1 MREENDKKQDEEEVD
16 ANAEVV
22 APKPE
27 LSPQELGKKL
37 ALAERILYGRVVVGA
52 ILFCIFAALDVSA
65 VLTGKMQEQ
74 GGILLV
80 VLVAAI
86 LALPR
91 QVLPPK
97 LVNQLPLAERREKI
111 DRVQR
116 IEKWLVWA
124 RVVFFLSALFLFALL
139 PEIV

>member
-1 MREENDKKQDEEEVD
+1 MREEEEMKQDEEVVD
-16 ANAEVV
+16 ANARID
-22 APKPE
+22 APQAKI
-27 LSPQELGKKL
+27 SHQEIGKKL
-37 ALAERILYGRVVVGA
+37 ALAERILYGRIVVGA

-80 VLVAAI
+80 LLVAAI

-97 LVNQLPLAERREKI
+97 LVNQLPLAERQETI
-111 DRVQR
+111 ERVQR

-139 PEIV
+139 PNIV

>member
-74 GGILLV
+74 GGNFRIQCTHYCCFWSSSAALVRFFGNLSSCSAVILV
-80 VLVAAI
+80 YQITKCDV
-86 LALPR
+86 
-91 QVLPPK
+91 
-97 LVNQLPLAERREKI
+97 ER
-111 DRVQR
+111 
-116 IEKWLVWA
+116 
-124 RVVFFLSALFLFALL
+124 
-139 PEIV
+139 